1 MRKVQGIKSLMV
13 YLDSVDYPLS
23 EEKLSSLVQNGAIP
37 HTIPIRNM
45 IIFDLAHIDW
55 WVAERRQNSN

>member
-23 EEKLSSLVQNGAIP
+23 EDKLSSLIQNRAIP